1 MAYRVAKKTTI
12 RKQCYCLKCTHCK
25 VIDKQYSIVKCT
37 APNSCFKT
45 EFNANDWYCTEI
57 KNLNEMDFCSRE
69 KIREK
74 IIMDKNRKEFIKYC
88 RKFYDKATADRKIK
102 EYKEKLKG

>member
-1 MAYRVAKKTTI
+1 
-12 RKQCYCLKCTHCK
+12 
-25 VIDKQYSIVKCT
+25 
-37 APNSCFKT
+37 
-45 EFNANDWYCTEI
+45 
-57 KNLNEMDFCSRE
+57 MDFCSRE
-69 KIREK
+69 KFREK